1 MERKNWI
8 WFAVAFAVVAIFGA
22 GVSLLRSGAKHIAPE
37 LSAPPPL
44 QIEEAAQTP
53 QSTEEP
59 APEQPPAG
67 VLDLTSLY
75 ARCQAVLDLAA
86 GDETLGVDPVE
97 EVELIDAGAASGV
110 RFARAFRRPPEEVDG
125 ERRYYY
131 RGDRIG
137 AYALSDASASELRLC
152 GGDGEEPTRFSRV
165 TFARTEVPA
174 FVIAC
179 GSSCLRLEG
188 DELTVSEARLATR
201 WAEEPETGFWY
212 TITGGKKRY
221 LNSDGLGEEGMTRWT
236 LDGGVLRGQDVTGV
250 YELIFDGDWM
260 LSNAGAFYLADSE
273 GRCLNMDE
281 TGVLPETGRRTR
293 WIFERDNTGAGGYF
307 RTYLNGKRY
316 TLCLRDGQ
324 LILSTE
330 PFADYWVYRGGSM
343 YIYRDNVNYYLNY
356 RAGAWRAESM
366 LGWRISDG
374 QHYLSA
380 DGDRLTDETQAEHA
394 ALWRIDE
401 AGDGVVISTGEDESR
416 YLGYEEGQLL
426 LLSGQRP
433 LWQRREDSLYCDGGA
448 LRFQDRW
455 RLGEAGDLRFAQVL
469 ITVPTVQELETQ
481 ETAPM
486 ELLQVEDMQ
495 LVEAGEESEL
505 PAGALCCVPIACDDS
520 LAASADNPGYLCPGR
535 TPMRLVSMAG
545 AGFARDLDVGTIQ
558 ALTRG
563 VSDGA
568 LRPARADEGEFG
580 LNCRRFL
587 ESVADGGPWGLR
599 MAGALQAED
608 TAMLPLAVFGG
619 QCRRDLE
626 LVRGGVALC
635 LAQQGTL
642 SVFAAGGEGGLL
654 TLYSVERDA
663 EGRVAGLRGID
674 RMFRGESQLVYDY
687 ADGGLPVREDAELVF
702 DAAWLREGTD
712 QSALYYFEIPLNA
725 GEYVLGPASEEGG
738 AVLLYLALSEEALAS
753 APEAEAAEDWDALSD
768 RALLTF
774 LCDGANAA
782 ALGERLRENAA
793 GALVDR
799 VGRIADDGQR
809 DRAAELLDVLLA
821 EAGQTDWRSMSDA
834 VFVEWLCDPGES
846 KRIQSLLEQERGD
859 LTARVEVLA
868 SHDDY
873 LRAWDRLK
881 TLVQAG

>member
-1 MERKNWI
+1 
-8 WFAVAFAVVAIFGA
+8 
-22 GVSLLRSGAKHIAPE
+22 
-37 LSAPPPL
+37 
-44 QIEEAAQTP
+44 
-53 QSTEEP
+53 
-59 APEQPPAG
+59 
-67 VLDLTSLY
+67 
-75 ARCQAVLDLAA
+75 
-86 GDETLGVDPVE
+86 
-97 EVELIDAGAASGV
+97 
-110 RFARAFRRPPEEVDG
+110 
-125 ERRYYY
+125 
-131 RGDRIG
+131 
-137 AYALSDASASELRLC
+137 
-152 GGDGEEPTRFSRV
+152 
-165 TFARTEVPA
+165 
-174 FVIAC
+174 
-179 GSSCLRLEG
+179 
-188 DELTVSEARLATR
+188 
-201 WAEEPETGFWY
+201 
-212 TITGGKKRY
+212 
-221 LNSDGLGEEGMTRWT
+221 
-236 LDGGVLRGQDVTGV
+236 
-250 YELIFDGDWM
+250 
-260 LSNAGAFYLADSE
+260 
-273 GRCLNMDE
+273 
-281 TGVLPETGRRTR
+281 
-293 WIFERDNTGAGGYF
+293 
-307 RTYLNGKRY
+307 
-316 TLCLRDGQ
+316 
-324 LILSTE
+324 
-330 PFADYWVYRGGSM
+330 
-343 YIYRDNVNYYLNY
+343 
-356 RAGAWRAESM
+356 
-366 LGWRISDG
+366 
-374 QHYLSA
+374 
-380 DGDRLTDETQAEHA
+380 
-394 ALWRIDE
+394 
-401 AGDGVVISTGEDESR
+401 
-416 YLGYEEGQLL
+416 
-426 LLSGQRP
+426 
-433 LWQRREDSLYCDGGA
+433 
-448 LRFQDRW
+448 
-455 RLGEAGDLRFAQVL
+455 
-469 ITVPTVQELETQ
+469 
-481 ETAPM
+481 
-486 ELLQVEDMQ
+486 
-495 LVEAGEESEL
+495 
-505 PAGALCCVPIACDDS
+505 
-520 LAASADNPGYLCPGR
+520 
-535 TPMRLVSMAG
+535 
-545 AGFARDLDVGTIQ
+545 
-558 ALTRG
+558 
-563 VSDGA
+563 
-568 LRPARADEGEFG
+568 
-580 LNCRRFL
+580 
-587 ESVADGGPWGLR
+587 
-599 MAGALQAED
+599 
-608 TAMLPLAVFGG
+608 MLPLAVFGG